1 MYDMP
6 GQMNSSVDLFSWI
19 NQVTQNAF
27 FPLLIVGIYII
38 ILVKML
44 FNPSNSASKS
54 FAAASFMTMII
65 SVFARIL
72 DFVSTGFMS
81 TFIILTAAGG
91 IWMHVENKS
100 GA

>member
-65 SVFARIL
+65 SVFARVL

>member
-91 IWMHVENKS
+91 IWMHIENKS